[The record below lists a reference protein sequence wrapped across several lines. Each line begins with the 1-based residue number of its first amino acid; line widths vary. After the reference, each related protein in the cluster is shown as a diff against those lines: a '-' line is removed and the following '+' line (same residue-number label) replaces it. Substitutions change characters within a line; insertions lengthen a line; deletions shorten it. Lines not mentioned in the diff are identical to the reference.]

1 MNVNL
6 TTLPCP
12 RCGKPG
18 PIEARICTCGQ
29 KFLRTS
35 TSEEQCSLALVPG
48 PEEPR
53 TKAPTALPIQEPRIK
68 PRRVVVAFGTLILAF
83 ALTIIAEHHLATDP
97 ASNVEVRS
105 SAVAALGVDAPFK
118 NSEVSTEPPS
128 EHARDPESTLPT
140 DLAGNTNKRQP
151 TDVLRTSSVA
161 PAVGASTAERDENLA
176 ERLQAPALEE
186 RVRDSGRQAVPTAR
200 CADGTFSY
208 SSSSANACSERGGVA
223 ERLNAQQ
230 EREPALALNRTH
242 QTGPRGGCFYVNAS
256 GTRVYVR
263 DRRLCGQD

>member
-53 TKAPTALPIQEPRIK
+53 TKAPTTLPIQEPRIK

-83 ALTIIAEHHLATDP
+83 ALTIIAEHHLATGPESD
-97 ASNVEVRS
+97 VEDQS
-105 SAVAALGVDAPFK
+105 FSAAGLGVDAPLK
-118 NSEVSTEPPS
+118 NSAESTESPL
-128 EHARDPESTLPT
+128 ANADDPENTLPA
-140 DLAGNTNKRQP
+140 DLAGNKSKRQP
-151 TDVLRTSSVA
+151 TDVSRTSAVA
-161 PAVGASTAERDENLA
+161 PFGGVSTSERDESVA
-176 ERLQAPALEE
+176 ERPQAPAIEE
-186 RVRDSGRQAVPTAR
+186 RVRDSGRRAVPTAR

-208 SSSSANACSERGGVA
+208 SSSAANACSERGGVA
-223 ERLNAQQ
+223 ERLNTQQ
-230 EREPALALNRTH
+230 EREPALALNRIH
-242 QTGPRGGCFYVNAS
+242 QTGPRGGCYYVNAS
-256 GTRVYVR
+256 GARVYVR